1 MSWLTDIFTF
11 VMIQLHGLT
20 GNLGLSIVVFTI
32 VLRGILYPL
41 TKSSQVAMN
50 KMRLLQPEL
59 EKLKTKHKKDPKA
72 LQAAQLAL
80 YQQHKVNP
88 IAGCIPQVVQLVILI
103 FLYQFFI
110 DFLSHTDTQSIV
122 MNTQFFWLDMRYPD
136 STYILPIL
144 AGASQFLLSLMMMP
158 KVDAAKEKANK
169 QKKEAPKSGLAD
181 MGQTMQKQMLFMMPL
196 LTVFIALQFP
206 SGLALYWVITTI
218 FSLVQ
223 QYKIGGVGGAEK
235 YIKKAQVFLGGN
247 KI

>member
-1 MSWLTDIFTF
+1 MAWLTDIFTF

-20 GNLGLSIVVFTI
+20 GSLGLSIIVFTV

-88 IAGCIPQVVQLVILI
+88 IAGCIPQIVQLVILI
-103 FLYQFFI
+103 FLYRFFI
-110 DFLSHTDTQSIV
+110 DFLSHTDAQSIV
-122 MNTQFFWLDMRYPD
+122 MNTKFFWLDVRFPD
-136 STYILPIL
+136 TTYILPIL

-158 KVDAAKEKANK
+158 KEDSVQVKANK
-169 QKKEAPKSGLAD
+169 QKKEPPKSGMAD

-196 LTVFIALQFP
+196 LTVFIALKFP
-206 SGLALYWVITTI
+206 SGLALYWVITTL

-223 QYKIGGVGGAEK
+223 QYRIGGIGGAEK
-235 YIKKAQVFLGGN
+235 YINKAKAYFGG
-247 KI
+247 KTT

>member
-20 GNLGLSIVVFTI
+20 GSLGLSIVVFTV

-50 KMRLLQPEL
+50 KMRVLQPEL
-59 EKLKTKHKKDPKA
+59 EKLKNKHKKDPKA

-103 FLYQFFI
+103 FLYRFFI

-122 MNTQFFWLDMRYPD
+122 MNTQFLWLDVRFPD
-136 STYILPIL
+136 STYVLPVL

-158 KVDAAKEKANK
+158 KEEASKAN
-169 QKKEAPKSGLAD
+169 QKKKKQEPPKSGMAD
-181 MGQTMQKQMLFMMPL
+181 MGQTMQKQMLFMMPI

-206 SGLALYWVITTI
+206 SGLALYWVITTL

-223 QYKIGGVGGAEK
+223 QYKIGGIGGAEK
-235 YIKKAQVFLGGN
+235 YINKAKVFLGGQ